1 MANKII
7 TAPPYPSGGGGGGS
21 SSGGSGGGNPAAGKS
36 INVPASNGGVF
47 AQRQVALF
55 PCFSIANNR
64 TEYHAFDPAMGFNDP
79 LAASSYSWRVEQI
92 KPYRQAS
99 IRRII
104 VCYRDLGRVSVT
116 FTVKGSDDF
125 GNVISTSTAI
135 GWGSPSPTNRLFMI
149 AVDLVFTGQLPQL
162 SVLREANAGPVSI
175 VQAVLIGECETNT
188 L

>member
-1 MANKII
+1 MSNKII

-79 LAASSYSWRVEQI
+79 LAASSYSWRYEQV
-92 KPYRQAS
+92 KPYRQATV
-99 IRRII
+99 RRLLLT
-104 VCYRDLGRVSVT
+104 YRDLGRVSVT
-116 FTVKGSDDF
+116 FTITGSTDNGTVVSNSTPIGF
-125 GNVISTSTAI
+125 GSST
-135 GWGSPSPTNRLFMI
+135 PTNRLLTTP
-149 AVDLVFTGQLPQL
+149 VDIQLTALNPQL
-162 SVLREANAGPVSI
+162 SVRREADAGPLSI
-175 VQAVLIGECETNT
+175 VQVVMVGMVETNT